1 MRTDQ
6 RKHTPPGETMSYSTE
21 VSPNPASFGLV
32 LEGGGGRGA
41 YQIGACKAI
50 KEMGFDIS
58 MVAGTSVGALNGAMV
73 VQGDIDL
80 AYDVWY
86 ELRPD
91 LVINLDDDLY
101 SKLLAS
107 EYKPDT
113 LRRLVRYV
121 RKVIAEGGLDVTP
134 LEKLVKSVLS
144 EERIRSSHI
153 GFGIVTVD
161 LTARRAVEIYKE
173 EIPEGQLADYVI
185 ASASFPVFKRTIIDG
200 KTFIDGALYN
210 NLPINLVSNRGFRD
224 IIVLRTYGMGIR
236 RRVNTAGLNIISIS
250 PSESL
255 SSVMDFSNKTARR
268 SLKLGYDDAC
278 RVLEEYL
285 GKTRR

>member
-1 MRTDQ
+1 M
-6 RKHTPPGETMSYSTE
+6 
-21 VSPNPASFGLV
+21 SFGLV

-50 KEMGFDIS
+50 KELGFKIS

-80 AYDVWY
+80 AYDVWH
-86 ELRPD
+86 ELEPEHVLR
-91 LVINLDDDLY
+91 LEDDHY

-107 EYKPDT
+107 DHGPGT
-113 LRRLVRYV
+113 LRKLVRYV
-121 RKVIAEGGLDVTP
+121 RKVLAEGGLDVTP

-144 EERIRSSHI
+144 EEKIRDSHI

-173 EIPEGQLADYVI
+173 EIPDGQLVDYVI
-185 ASASFPVFKRTIIDG
+185 ASASFPAFKRTIIDG
-200 KTFIDGALYN
+200 RTFIDGALYN
-210 NLPINLVSNRGFRD
+210 NLPINLVSNRGSGD
-224 IIVLRTYGMGIR
+224 IIVLRTYGMGIK
-236 RRVNTAGLNIISIS
+236 RRVNTEGLNIISIS
-250 PSESL
+250 PSENL
-255 SSVMDFSNKTARR
+255 SSVMDFSNKSARR
-268 SLKLGYDDAC
+268 NLKLGYDDAC

-285 GKTRR
+285 RTAGRY